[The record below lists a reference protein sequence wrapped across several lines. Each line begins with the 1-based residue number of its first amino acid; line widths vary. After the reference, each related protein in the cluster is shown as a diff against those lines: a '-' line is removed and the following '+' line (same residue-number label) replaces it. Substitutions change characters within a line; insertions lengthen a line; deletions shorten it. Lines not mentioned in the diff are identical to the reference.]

1 MNTIQAN
8 LDKTLQEFKT
18 EAEKRE
24 TAAEKREIAA
34 EKRDKT
40 LLITLGGLIIGAI
53 AIGVTILGLWL
64 G

>member
-1 MNTIQAN
+1 ME
-8 LDKTLQEFKT
+8 KTLAKNDSAIDRLRVDIANFKT
-18 EAEKRE
+18 D
-24 TAAEKREIAA
+24 A